1 TTSEE
6 PVPVQT
12 TTTSEEPVPVQT
24 TTTSEEPVPVQTTT
38 TSEEPQPIE
47 TTTTSDVVKPAHEYE
62 VTWEIGKDI
71 GYAGESVELPIIV
84 KGDVD
89 EAMVYNSYLFTLEIA
104 DGPILKPESI
114 RSGSAYSEMAI
125 EANGLQIAGT
135 NSTGD
140 SEGYNGATI
149 LYLTF
154 DLPAD
159 LAAGKYDV
167 KFAGD
172 VEAHNRALDIF
183 NITEENG
190 YIQVIPKDVT
200 LEQKEFQFDVEGLS
214 KFYFSHDHR
223 EFIKDGLL
231 QSELIS
237 LGSLMA
243 RPVLSDPTIET
254 EWAPADLDKIEF
266 NLKDETLTS
275 PKAVFDTKVAPTLDD
290 TFGKAFFKGQVA
302 FTISTSFDTY
312 NPETGEIETVEQKD
326 TDTLYD
332 GSPMVTG
339 NIYIGVKGD
348 TNLNGTAN
356 AQDAGSQ
363 LVYAAEFGSGM
374 NPNILTV
381 ESDMITAIQAEG
393 EEAAKELE
401 NFVYFLSDVT
411 DESEDH
417 GDTSSILDGTATID
431 AKDASKV
438 LIYAAQFGSGMN
450 PDWYRVLDEP
460 LPKYTKLIGA
470 ADGNN
475 DKS

>member
-1 TTSEE
+1 MSETTTVPDETEPPVSETTTSEE
-6 PVPVQT
+6 TVQT
-12 TTTSEEPVPVQT
+12 TTTSADPEPTET
-24 TTTSEEPVPVQTTT
+24 TTTSE
-38 TSEEPQPIE
+38 
-47 TTTTSDVVKPAHEYE
+47 VVKPSHEYE
-62 VTWEIGKDI
+62 VTWEIGKEI

-84 KGDVD
+84 KGDID

-104 DGPILKPESI
+104 DGPVLKPESI
-114 RSGSAYSEMAI
+114 KSGSAYSEMAI

-149 LYLTF
+149 LYLIF
-154 DLPAD
+154 DLPED

-167 KFAGD
+167 KFASD

-183 NITEENG
+183 NITEEDG

-231 QSELIS
+231 QSELIA

-266 NLKDETLTS
+266 NLKDETLVS
-275 PKAVFDTKVAPTLDD
+275 PKAVFDTEVAPELDD

-348 TNLNGTAN
+348 TNLNGTPN
-356 AQDAGSQ
+356 AQDAAAQ
-363 LVYAAEFGSGM
+363 LIYAAEYGSGM

-417 GDTSSILDGTATID
+417 GETSSIPDATSTVD
-431 AKDASKV
+431 AKDSAKV
-438 LIYAAQFGSGMN
+438 RVYAAEFGAGMN

-475 DKS
+475 DKN